1 MRLSPREID
10 KLLLHQVGGVAQKR
24 LARGIRLN
32 YTESVGLIAAQLL
45 EFVREGQSVADLMD
59 LGKKFLGFSDVMPGV
74 AEMIHEV
81 QVEGTFPDGTKLITV
96 HTPICS
102 EAGDMSLALHG
113 SGLDHA
119 PSVEMDDNA
128 TVSSPGAFFLED
140 DAIELNAGRPA
151 VTLEVLNTGDRP
163 IQVGSHYPFFETN
176 FALEF
181 DRAGAYAKRLNI
193 PAGTAVRFEP
203 GETRTVEL
211 VPIAGE
217 QIIYGGNAITSGLAN
232 DATRADALE
241 RYAEKTAGE
250 SS

>member
-128 TVSSPGAFFLED
+128 TASSPGAFFLED